1 MRTRL
6 GRVRDDTPDAALHNA
21 AWVARCV
28 GRGAAVPLGLEAVE
42 GLAEEIEVVRY
53 PRGSVV
59 FDAGEPVSAVL
70 IIRRGALG
78 LLAGSAPH
86 RAMLAMLHPG
96 DVDGDLA
103 LLMGMPSAYGAEA
116 IDDTEC
122 LRIPADGFDR
132 LLARHPVLARRWLTS
147 IAGRLAA
154 SQQRLIDLLGV
165 PLPQQVARVLLDE
178 SDGGQV
184 PYAQATIAALLGAR
198 RPSVNKVVKDLEARG
213 LVTVAYRSIT
223 VEDAAKLAA
232 FAGRP

>member
-1 MRTRL
+1 MRARL
-6 GRVRDDTPDAALHNA
+6 RRDHDDGPDAALHNA

-28 GRGAAVPLGLEAVE
+28 GRGTAVPLGLEAIE
-42 GLAEEIEVVRY
+42 GLADAIEPVQYV
-53 PRGSVV
+53 RGSVV
-59 FDAGEPVSAVL
+59 FEAGEPPSAVL
-70 IIRRGALG
+70 IVRQGSLG
-78 LLAGSAPH
+78 LLAGSAPD
-86 RAMLAMLHPG
+86 RVMLAMLHPG
-96 DVDGDLA
+96 DVDGDLS
-103 LLMGMPSAYGAEA
+103 LLMGMPSPYRAEA

-122 LRIPADGFDR
+122 LRIPAQEFDR
-132 LLARHPVLARRWLTS
+132 LLARHPVVARRWLTS

-198 RPSVNKVVKDLEARG
+198 RPSVNKVVKDLESRG
-213 LVTVAYRSIT
+213 LLTVAYRRIT

-232 FAGRP
+232 FAGRG